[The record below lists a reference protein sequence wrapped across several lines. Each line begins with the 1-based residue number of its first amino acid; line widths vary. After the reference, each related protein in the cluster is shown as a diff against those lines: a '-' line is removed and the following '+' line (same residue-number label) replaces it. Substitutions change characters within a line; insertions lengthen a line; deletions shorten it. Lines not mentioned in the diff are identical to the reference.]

1 MYARTLIVFSFGS
14 ESALQRAIR
23 NTMREIQFKAQL
35 THYMI
40 IATMPDV
47 NHNHPLR
54 SALESALCGIAVD
67 DNSEPLDADRLI
79 RGDDVLQHERA
90 AHIQTLKPAA
100 VLIAFFER
108 TDSRDGPQI
117 LLTQRTS
124 HLHDHAGQ
132 ISFPGG
138 RVDAGDANASATA
151 VREAHEETG
160 LAPEHG
166 TILGQLPAYRTG
178 SGYKVNPV
186 VTWVH
191 SPDALLALQADPFE
205 VADLFFV
212 PAHFVLNAANQRQE
226 TAFFRGHERT
236 YWAIPWRESQAHNA
250 TIQSNQIVPVP
261 PKLRYIWGVTA
272 GILVTLSR
280 VLEAVEPNM
289 HLSKI

>member
-1 MYARTLIVFSFGS
+1 ML
-14 ESALQRAIR
+14 AL
-23 NTMREIQFKAQL
+23 
-35 THYMI
+35 
-40 IATMPDV
+40 MPS
-47 NHNHPLR
+47 HSPEAYRRHPLR
-54 SALESALCGIAVD
+54 LALEIALNNIATD
-67 DNSEPLDADRLI
+67 NNSELLDADHLIRGGADHLI
-79 RGDDVLQHERA
+79 RGDDVLRHERSSHTQA
-90 AHIQTLKPAA
+90 LKPAA

-108 TDSRDGPQI
+108 TDSHDGPQI

-138 RVDAGDANASATA
+138 RVDAGDANAIATA
-151 VREAHEETG
+151 TREAHEETG
-160 LAPEHG
+160 LAPAHG

-226 TAFFRGHERT
+226 TAFFRGHERS
-236 YWAIPWRESQAHNA
+236 YWAIPWREPKVAPTTHP
-250 TIQSNQIVPVP
+250 IVPIT

-280 VLEAVEPNM
+280 VLEGFEQGPSA
-289 HLSKI
+289 SRK